1 MIDKPKPKP
10 ENPSGKALDYVRRL
24 IEEGN
29 PLGEKLLK
37 TMKPSKRKT
46 SLEPEQTQ
54 EQLMLPDVVPKTPG
68 ETSPLSNYLAR
79 TPLFAPI
86 KRGRR
91 AMLDKARLPSP
102 AGFSVHYS
110 GKQLDMGDQD
120 VFLLAVKMAAG
131 RPPGEDIEIHRKDF
145 LKALGWQSFSDRAYK
160 WLGEVFDRLSTG
172 RVFLESD
179 EIKASLPLLGALI
192 LHKDKGVYTFSIPK
206 ETMAIFAGQAFGY
219 INLTPRRA
227 LAKRVDLAKW
237 VQGYAM
243 SHKPGPHKVSV
254 ANLKEWSG
262 YTAPVR
268 KFREGLTEALD
279 ELTRVCVIS
288 SWSFKERLKF
298 VCWNR

>member
-1 MIDKPKPKP
+1 MADKPKPKP
-10 ENPSGKALDYVRRL
+10 EDQGEQAPGYVQKL

-29 PLGEKLLK
+29 PLGEKLLEI
-37 TMKPSKRKT
+37 MKSTKRKT
-46 SLEPEQTQ
+46 PIGEQPQ
-54 EQLMLPDVVPKTPG
+54 EQLTLPGVVPKTPG

-131 RPPGEDIEIHRKDF
+131 RAPGEDIEIHRADF
-145 LKALGWQSFSDRAYK
+145 LRALGWQSLSDRAYK
-160 WLGEVFDRLSTG
+160 WLAEVFDRLSTG

-192 LHKDKGVYTFSIPK
+192 LRKGKGVYTFSIPK
-206 ETMAIFAGQAFGY
+206 DTMAIFAGQAFGY
-219 INLTPRRA
+219 ISLRPRRA
-227 LAKRVDLAKW
+227 LAKRIDLAKW
-237 VQGYAM
+237 IQGYAM
-243 SHKPGPHKVSV
+243 SHKPGGHLVSLE
-254 ANLKEWSG
+254 NLVSWSG
-262 YTAPVR
+262 YQGR
-268 KFREGLTEALD
+268 IRDFREALSEALD
-279 ELTRVCVIS
+279 ELKRVEVLREWAFQDRKKKVRWI
-288 SWSFKERLKF
+288 R
-298 VCWNR
+298 

>member
-1 MIDKPKPKP
+1 MTDKPKPKP
-10 ENPSGKALDYVRRL
+10 DAPAGQAPGYVQKL

-29 PLGEKLLK
+29 PLGEKLLEI
-37 TMKPSKRKT
+37 MKPSKRKAPM
-46 SLEPEQTQ
+46 EPEQPQ
-54 EQLMLPDVVPKTPG
+54 EQLTLPGVVPKTPG

-102 AGFSVHYS
+102 AGFNVHYS

-131 RPPGEDIEIHRKDF
+131 RAPGEDIEIHRADF
-145 LKALGWQSFSDRAYK
+145 LRALGWQSLSDRAYK
-160 WLGEVFDRLSTG
+160 WLAEVFDRLSTG

-192 LHKDKGVYTFSIPK
+192 LRKGKGVYTFSIPK
-206 ETMAIFAGQAFGY
+206 DTMAIFAGQAFGY
-219 INLTPRRA
+219 ISLKPRRA
-227 LAKRVDLAKW
+227 LAKRIDLAKW

-243 SHKPGPHKVSV
+243 SHAAGVHLVSLE
-254 ANLKEWSG
+254 NLVSWSG
-262 YTAPVR
+262 YQGR
-268 KFREGLTEALD
+268 IRDFRDALAEALD
-279 ELTRVCVIS
+279 ELKRVGVFHE
-288 SWSFKERLKF
+288 WAFLERKKK
-298 VCWNR
+298 VRWVR